1 MAETPNQSDQRG
13 VAVLSPATAERFRDM
28 LLTLPVGDGTQAT
41 EQIISALLA
50 AVDVDSLN
58 APWEGGDIDPL
69 LGRTIVIDSAQV
81 WKSDYADGIGAFL
94 RCEGVDAETGEVI
107 GFTTGSLAIVAQ
119 VTAAHVNDLLPI
131 RCIPIRAER
140 KTQRGY
146 QPERLEVLSTR
157 ATGRKAADK

>member
-1 MAETPNQSDQRG
+1 MTETPNQRDQRG

-28 LLTLPVGDGTQAT
+28 LITLPVGDGSQAT

-69 LGRTIVIDSAQV
+69 LGKTIVIDTVQV

-94 RCEGVDAETGEVI
+94 RLEGADAETGEAV

-119 VTAAHVNDLLPI
+119 ITAAYVNDLMPI
-131 RCIPIRAER
+131 RCIPIRADR
-140 KTQRGY
+140 ATSRGY
-146 QPERLEVLSTR
+146 HPERLEVLSTK
-157 ATGRKAADK
+157 ASGRPAGQQ